1 MAARRTGRRRPKRLE
16 ERYEAL
22 AGDEQERIILYVFR
36 RRFQMGYEEVRSLPW
51 WYKRCLI
58 EGLAVE
64 FADPNADEDVVI
76 DATGPDGLSALAG
89 LGLTVGA

>member
-1 MAARRTGRRRPKRLE
+1 MAAPRTGRYRPKRLE
-16 ERYEAL
+16 DRYEAL

-36 RRFQMGYEEVRSLPW
+36 RRFQMGFEEVRSLPW

-64 FADPNADEDVVI
+64 FGDPDADEVV
-76 DATGPDGLSALAG
+76 DATSPDALAA
-89 LGLTVGA
+89 LGVTVGA